1 MGFTNNMVKIKE
13 LLEPS
18 SLSSASSSSSSSDP
32 YSLFLYAMNSPVTRD
47 RYTTRL
53 NRFFSFIGIEGTN
66 IEERCR
72 VFVERG
78 SDDHDWVF
86 KSVMSFIHHLKE
98 RAYRKEITGSTIR
111 NYEAI
116 KLFTEMNDILISWK
130 KITRGLP
137 KGRKWADDRAP
148 TLEEIRKIVE
158 YPDRRIKAIVYTM
171 VSSGIRLGAWD
182 YLRWRHI
189 RPIYSNNEIIAAKI
203 LVYAGEEEQYFTYI
217 SSEAYQALADWMNFR
232 QKSGETINQDS
243 WVMRNLWDNRITK
256 GKGWV
261 TIPKKLKSS
270 GIKAL
275 VENAIW
281 TQGLR
286 TKLPPGKRRHDFQA
300 DHGFR
305 KFFKTHAEQVMKPIN
320 VEVLMSHSTGVS
332 DSYYR
337 PLEKE
342 LLEDYLKAVDLL
354 TINSDKLI
362 LQKQVTELKEKS
374 KDSEYIIK
382 AKLLEKD
389 DQLRN
394 MQSQFT
400 AMQSQVQALI
410 STLGSMDQ
418 SSKNELAKKMFQSGI
433 YKSATKDD

>member
-18 SLSSASSSSSSSDP
+18 SLSSAFSSSSSSSSSSDP

-72 VFVERG
+72 FFVERG
-78 SDDHDWVF
+78 RDDNDWVF
-86 KSVMSFIHHLKE
+86 RSVMSFIHLLKE

-111 NYEAI
+111 NYVKTI

-158 YPDRRIKAIVYTM
+158 YPDRRIKPIVYTM
-171 VSSGIRLGAWD
+171 VSSGIRLGAWE
-182 YLRWRHI
+182 YLRWGHIRHI
-189 RPIYSNNEIIAAKI
+189 YINDDIIAAKI

-243 WVMRNLWDNRITK
+243 WVMRNLWDNRFTK
-256 GKGWV
+256 GKDWV

-286 TKLPPGKRRHDFQA
+286 TKLHPGKRRYEFQA

-305 KFFKTHAEQVMKPIN
+305 KFFKTHAEQVMEPIN

-337 PLEKE
+337 PLEKV
-342 LLEDYLKAVDLL
+342 LLEDYLKAVHLL

-362 LQKQVTELKEKS
+362 LQKQVLELKEKS
-374 KDSEYIIK
+374 KEENYIIK
-382 AKLLEKD
+382 GRLSEKEKEIQLLRQRD
-389 DQLRN
+389 SMNTD
-394 MQSQFT
+394 
-400 AMQSQVQALI
+400 AI
-410 STLGSMDQ
+410 STLSDQ
-418 SSKNELAKKMFQSGI
+418 LTKVMQEIEILKKQHR
-433 YKSATKDD
+433 

>member
-13 LLEPS
+13 LIEQ
-18 SLSSASSSSSSSDP
+18 SSASSSSSLSSDP

-53 NRFFSFIGIEGTN
+53 NRFFSFIGIEGTSV
-66 IEERCR
+66 EERCR
-72 VFVERG
+72 IFVERG
-78 SDDHDWVF
+78 NDDNDWVF
-86 KSVMSFIHHLKE
+86 RSVMSFIQVQKE
-98 RAYRKEITGSTIR
+98 RAYKKEITGSTIR
-111 NYEAI
+111 NYVKAI
-116 KLFTEMNDILISWK
+116 KLFIEMNDILISWK

-148 TLEEIRKIVE
+148 TIEEIRKIVE
-158 YPDRRIKAIVYTM
+158 YPDRRIKPIVYTM

-182 YLRWRHI
+182 YLRWGHI
-189 RPIYSNNEIIAAKI
+189 HPICSDDDIIAAKI
-203 LVYAGEEEQYFTYI
+203 LVYAGEEEQYSTYM
-217 SSEAYQALADWMNFR
+217 SSEAYQTLADWMNFR
-232 QKSGETINQDS
+232 QKSGENINPDS

-270 GIKAL
+270 GVKAL

-286 TKLPPGKRRHDFQA
+286 TKLPPGKRRHEFQA

-320 VEVLMSHSTGVS
+320 VEVLMSHSVGVS

-342 LLEDYLKAVDLL
+342 LLQDYLKAIDLL
-354 TINSDKLI
+354 TINSDKVI
-362 LQKQVTELKEKS
+362 LQKQVLELKEKS

-382 AKLLEKD
+382 AKLQEKENQID
-389 DQLRN
+389 
-394 MQSQFT
+394 
-400 AMQSQVQALI
+400 ALI
-410 STLGSMDQ
+410 KKQEQFEQLLQ
-418 SSKNELAKKMFQSGI
+418 SLIDTGQLKPTIKG
-433 YKSATKDD
+433 

>member
-18 SLSSASSSSSSSDP
+18 SLSSASSSSSDP

-78 SDDHDWVF
+78 SDDNDWVF
-86 KSVMSFIHHLKE
+86 RSVMSFIHLLKE

-111 NYEAI
+111 NYVKSI
-116 KLFTEMNDILISWK
+116 KLFIEMNDILISWK

-158 YPDRRIKAIVYTM
+158 YPDRRIKPIVYTM

-182 YLRWRHI
+182 YLRWGHI
-189 RPIYSNNEIIAAKI
+189 HPIYNNSEIIAAKI
-203 LVYAGEEEQYFTYI
+203 LVYVGEEEQYFTYI
-217 SSEAYQALADWMNFR
+217 SSEAYQALGDWMNFR
-232 QKSGETINQDS
+232 EKSGETINLDS

-256 GKGWV
+256 GKGWI

-286 TKLPPGKRRHDFQA
+286 TKLPPGKRRHEFQA

-320 VEVLMSHSTGVS
+320 VEILMSHSTGVS

-337 PLEKE
+337 PSEKD
-342 LLEDYLKAVDLL
+342 LVEDYLKAVPLL
-354 TINSDKLI
+354 TINSDKLA
-362 LQKQVTELKEKS
+362 LQKQVAELTEKS
-374 KDSEYIIK
+374 KEENYIIK
-382 AKLLEKD
+382 GKFEEQIQNMRGKYDSDIALLKDAIYDMQQLLKDPAKLLEVVND
-389 DQLRN
+389 N
-394 MQSQFT
+394 
-400 AMQSQVQALI
+400 
-410 STLGSMDQ
+410 
-418 SSKNELAKKMFQSGI
+418 
-433 YKSATKDD
+433 